1 MNKPKHVAQ
10 GLLAIC
16 TPLLFIHLGSHPV
29 QASEASV
36 YKETIADL
44 VNETIDDDGEPFFFD
59 NAQYFHVKFRKKTND
74 LYIKLKFPDR
84 DTIYYSSEHW
94 GEAIRAAKKAPLKHT
109 TTVTI
114 KDELDKYTFNLSD
127 IQALNFKKKFIRQ
140 WMQDNQPGEY
150 HEENGDFNYEL
161 YCYNYVE
168 EVLFPKAINHV
179 DYYNKD

>member
-1 MNKPKHVAQ
+1 MNKTKHVAQ

-16 TPLLFIHLGSHPV
+16 ALLLFIHLGSHPV

-36 YKETIADL
+36 YKETITEILSKSYHEDYPEEATD
-44 VNETIDDDGEPFFFD
+44 FH
-59 NAQYFHVKFRKKTND
+59 YHVKFNKKTSN
-74 LYIKLKFPDR
+74 LYVSIKSGWR
-84 DTIYYSSEHW
+84 YYYFYW
-94 GEAIRAAKKAPLKHT
+94 YIAIKAAQKAPLEYT
-109 TTVTI
+109 DTFTF
-114 KDELDKYTFNLSD
+114 KDSTDKYTFNFND
-127 IQALNFKKKFIRQ
+127 IQALTFKKKFIRQ

-150 HEENGDFNYEL
+150 HEENGDFNYDL